1 MSFNRK
7 KVISLGTILTLVLSV
22 GVVLSGRPCSAAQKT
37 GAAATK
43 PAPVEPAL
51 AEKDLIKLIKH
62 NRHHLEK
69 VAEEVKAR
77 GLDFE
82 FTPEIEKKVKKAGA
96 DPNLITY
103 MKQYTPSAIA
113 ARKSGVKGPVVSTA
127 EATAYNNLK
136 GERDPDTMIK
146 DAESFVQQFPKSPLL
161 AYIYAIEATAYQ
173 QKNDAANVVKYGEKS
188 LNIDPKNLMS
198 LIMVSVVLPQP
209 QMLRGVTEA
218 QKIDRL
224 NTAAQYAHQALQE
237 IDKLPKHP
245 QETDAAYEKRKNQIA
260 SDVYSSLGMVHLE
273 RATMGLVGMDQG
285 ELAKAEQN
293 YKMAIAKSSPPSPAD
308 YYRLG
313 EAYVGEK
320 KIDDAIDA
328 FTKAG
333 QLGEGTVIQQLAE
346 QQVQKLKASKAAA
359 QPKTGTKP

>member
-7 KVISLGTILTLVLSV
+7 KVISLGTILTLALSV
-22 GVVLSGRPCSAAQKT
+22 SAVLSGRPCAAAQKT
-37 GAAATK
+37 EAAAK
-43 PAPVEPAL
+43 PAAPVEPPL

-82 FTPEIEKKVKKAGA
+82 FTPDIEKKVKKVGA

-113 ARKSGVKGPVVSTA
+113 ARKSGVQGPVVSTA
-127 EATAYNNLK
+127 EATAYNKLK

-146 DAESFVQQFPKSPLL
+146 DAESYVQQFPKSPLL

-173 QKNDAANVVKYGEKS
+173 QKNDAANVLKFGEKS

-198 LIMVSVVLPQP
+198 LLLVSEVLPQP
-209 QMLRGVTEA
+209 QMLRGITEA
-218 QKIDRL
+218 QKVDRL
-224 NTAAQYAHQALQE
+224 TRAAQYAQQALQE
-237 IDKLPKHP
+237 INKLPK
-245 QETDAAYEKRKNQIA
+245 QAKETDAAYEKRKSQIS
-260 SDVYSSLGMVHLE
+260 SDVYSALGMVHLE

-285 ELAKAEQN
+285 ELAKAAEN
-293 YKMAIAKSSPPSPAD
+293 YKMAIAKSSPPNPAD

-333 QLGEGTVIQQLAE
+333 QLGEGTIIQQLAE
-346 QQVQKLKASKAAA
+346 ERVQKLKASEATS
-359 QPKTGTKP
+359 QPKNGTKP